1 MIALIIIL
9 VLVMIFIAALISFHN
24 EIVNLKEGINNA
36 KGQISVQLQ
45 SRWDALSQLF
55 KIAKDYGDF
64 ENESLTN
71 IIGMRSGIDKNSTG
85 SDFVKE
91 EQKQDEL
98 FQRLQVTFEQYPEL
112 KTNEL
117 YQKSMDSLNQY
128 EKKVNVSRMLFNDTV
143 TKYNRKIKQ
152 FPGVLIAG
160 SLGYEPEEYFNNTEE
175 SNAMPQ
181 F

>member
-1 MIALIIIL
+1 M
-9 VLVMIFIAALISFHN
+9 
-24 EIVNLKEGINNA
+24 
-36 KGQISVQLQ
+36 
-45 SRWDALSQLF
+45 
-55 KIAKDYGDF
+55 AKDYGDF

-85 SDFVKE
+85 SDCVKE

-117 YQKSMDSLNQY
+117 YQKSMDSLNEY